1 MYSRLYMVFWLAL
14 FGLWGRAQDS
24 WELKTDKDGIKVYK
38 SADSRSK
45 FDQLKLE
52 CTVDASLSSLV
63 AVLLDVSNY
72 PKWVYHTRTAS
83 LLKKVS
89 DHELYFYEQIE
100 SPFGASDRDLVVV
113 TKISQDKDSKVVHVT
128 VKSVPDYIPQKKGY
142 VRVPMSDEKWTIT
155 PISKNSSKIDY
166 HLEIDPGGSVP
177 AWLVNQ
183 FSQKGP
189 YESFRQ
195 LRKHV
200 TEEKYRKASFPFIAN

>member
-1 MYSRLYMVFWLAL
+1 MKFRLYIFLAL
-14 FGLWGRAQDS
+14 ALSGQVVRSQDN

-38 SADSRSK
+38 SHSNAK

-52 CTVDASLSSLV
+52 CTIDASLSALV
-63 AVLLDVSNY
+63 AALLDVGSY
-72 PKWVYHTRTAS
+72 PQWVYHTRTAS
-83 LLKKVS
+83 ILKKVS
-89 DHELYFYEQIE
+89 EHELYFYEQIE

-113 TKISQDKDSKVVHVT
+113 TKITQDKDTKVVHVS
-128 VKSVPDYIPQKKGY
+128 VKSVSNYIPPKKGY

-195 LRKHV
+195 LKKHV
-200 TEEKYRKASFPFIAN
+200 TTEKYRDAHVSFITN

>member
-1 MYSRLYMVFWLAL
+1 MILCLVFL
-14 FGLWGRAQDS
+14 GLSVGAQDS

-52 CTVDASLSSLV
+52 CTIDASLSSLV
-63 AVLLDVSNY
+63 AVLLDVSSY
-72 PKWVYHTRTAS
+72 PQWVYHTRTAS
-83 LLKKVS
+83 VLKKVS

-100 SPFGASDRDLVVV
+100 SPFGTSDRDLVVV
-113 TKISQDKDSKVVHVT
+113 TKINQDKDTKVVHVT
-128 VKSVPDYIPQKKGY
+128 VKSVPDYIPQKKGF

-155 PISKNSSKIDY
+155 PLSKNSIRIDY
-166 HLEIDPGGSVP
+166 NLEIDPGGSVP

-200 TEEKYRKASFPFIAN
+200 SEEKYRNASFPFIAN

>member
-1 MYSRLYMVFWLAL
+1 MFMMV
-14 FGLWGRAQDS
+14 RSQQN

-38 SADSRSK
+38 STDSHSK

-52 CTVDASLSSLV
+52 CTINGSLSSIV
-63 AVLLDVSNY
+63 AVLLDIGNY
-72 PKWVYHTRTAS
+72 PQWVYHTRTSS

-89 DHELYFYEQIE
+89 DHELFFYEQIE
-100 SPFGASDRDLVVV
+100 SPFGASDRDLVVE
-113 TKISQDKDSKVVHVT
+113 TKINQDPATKVVHVT
-128 VKSVPDYIPQKKGY
+128 VRSVPNYVPEKKGY

-155 PISKNSSKIDY
+155 PTSKNNCKIDY

-195 LRKHV
+195 LRKQV
-200 TEEKYRKASFPFIAN
+200 ALEKYKDASVHFIVNHPD

>member
-1 MYSRLYMVFWLAL
+1 MLSLILKS
-14 FGLWGRAQDS
+14 QEN
-24 WELKTDKDGIKVYK
+24 WELKTDKDGIKVFK
-38 SADSRSK
+38 SSDSRSK

-52 CTVDASLSSLV
+52 CTVNSSLSCLV
-63 AVLLDVSNY
+63 AALLDVSSY
-72 PKWVYHTRTAS
+72 PKWVYHTRTS
-83 LLKKVS
+83 TLLKKVN
-89 DHELYFYEQIE
+89 DHELFFYEQIE

-113 TKISQDKDSKVVHVT
+113 IRISQDPGTKVVHAI
-128 VKSVPDYIPQKKGY
+128 VKSVPDYIPEKKGY

-155 PISKNSSKIDY
+155 PISKNACRIDY

-200 TEEKYRKASFPFIAN
+200 EEEKYKNASIPFIVNLPG

>member
-1 MYSRLYMVFWLAL
+1 MQFRTLFICWLAL
-14 FGLWGRAQDS
+14 QTQIS
-24 WELKTDKDGIKVYK
+24 KSQQNWELKTDKEGIKVYK

-52 CTVDASLSSLV
+52 CSVNASVSSLV
-63 AVLLDVSNY
+63 AVLLDITNY
-72 PKWVYHTRTAS
+72 PQWVYHTRKST

-89 DHELYFYEQIE
+89 DQELFFYEQIE

-113 TKISQDKDSKVVHVT
+113 IKIYQDQDSKIVHVT
-128 VKSVPDYIPQKKGY
+128 VTSVPDYIPQKKGF
-142 VRVPMSDEKWTIT
+142 VRVPMSDEKWRIT
-155 PISKNSSKIDY
+155 PVTKDLCKIDY

-195 LRKHV
+195 LRKQV
-200 TEEKYRKASFPFIAN
+200 EAEKYRNASFPFIAN